1 MRKELLLT
9 RFTTLVL
16 PVILFWPLTVS
27 GWEVAKTPHFTCFY
41 PEGYRWEA
49 EQALSNLEYYRRDVA
64 RLTGNREIG
73 NLPVV
78 IEDIGMTT
86 NGFADPIFKNI
97 HLFTHPPHS
106 GMSLGITENWYR
118 EVGVH
123 EYTHIAHLTETSDF
137 PGALTRFFGSTFQ
150 PNLYSPG
157 WITEGITVFSESQ
170 ASSYEGR
177 LNDGFFDA
185 VIKAKAKEAGLPSI
199 SQATYS
205 PLEFPYGGIYLYGG
219 EFFKYL
225 DREYGQAKFSEF
237 FRAMGASTLAL
248 PPLGPL
254 FPGIGLDRAA
264 KKTFGKSFPQLWA
277 QWQDSIDASLWKI
290 DGEQLT
296 KNGWRVGS
304 PILSGQKIYYIRS
317 YPKKTGAFERFYFE
331 EIVERDMDTGQERVV
346 VSSTSEII
354 GGLDQAGDKLYYAL
368 MEAKKGYA
376 NSAQLGFG
384 TYAILHERD
393 LVEGKDRIVF
403 GDEMRDFALLK
414 EGRIV
419 YAKDKAH
426 SFGSELWIRQNGKKE
441 LLASLDYLVSEI
453 ISLREGRVA
462 LVARPDW
469 QNWNIYLL
477 DLSTKE
483 LRPIAETPFGEL
495 AISNTGGRLFFSAN
509 YEGEYAIYAYDLEGE
524 NFSKLTRTGFAT
536 SPLFDRENNDLYF
549 VGLTSAGF
557 DLYRK
562 RVEEFDEFLVMDYPK
577 SQAPLFPELKAE
589 KGGRLDH
596 LKTLLP
602 KVHLV
607 YPTKGAAGVL
617 LAGQDATGENS
628 YWVDFCQ
635 EEGDQEGSFSW
646 TSTHFAPSILSFD
659 YKLEEEMGLSWMY
672 PLRIRLSSPL
682 SVLAG
687 LGAREFDEFERK
699 EVTPSLSFFLNFP
712 KTEIAVRAE
721 YLLERKSLGSIMDR
735 EGVKAEAY
743 LSRYLKDSQIGL
755 RLSGINDPRESGE
768 RETNIRG
775 YDESIKGD
783 RLAVVSLE
791 YSRPLLKIRKGLW
804 NPNLFFEDLC
814 LTLFTEAAF
823 SEGETQ
829 FSGGVELKQEAGAFF
844 SFFHFVPTMG
854 ISFNKEEEV
863 MVYLYF

>member
-1 MRKELLLT
+1 M
-9 RFTTLVL
+9 
-16 PVILFWPLTVS
+16 
-27 GWEVAKTPHFTCFY
+27 AKTPDFTCFY
-41 PEGYRWEA
+41 PKGYRWEA

-73 NLPVV
+73 NLPLV
-78 IEDIGMTT
+78 IEDVGMMI

-123 EYTHIAHLTETSDF
+123 EYTHIAHLTETSGF

-157 WITEGITVFSESQ
+157 WIMEGITVFSESQ
-170 ASSYEGR
+170 ASPYEGR

-185 VIKAKAKEAGLPSI
+185 VVRAKVSEGEFPSI
-199 SQATYS
+199 HKATYS
-205 PLEFPYGGIYLYGG
+205 PLEFPYSGIYLYGG

-225 DREYGQAKFSEF
+225 AKEYGQAKFSKF

-264 KKTFGKSFPQLWA
+264 KKTFGKSFPLLWRE
-277 QWQDSIDASLWKI
+277 WQNSLDASWWKI

-296 KNGWRVGS
+296 KNGWWVSS
-304 PILSGQKIYYIRS
+304 PILSGQKIYYIRF
-317 YPKKTGAFERFYFE
+317 YPRKTGAFERFYFE
-331 EIVERDMDTGQERVV
+331 EIVERDLNTGEEKVV

-354 GGLDQAGDKLYYAL
+354 GGLDKAGDKLYYAV

-376 NSAQLGFG
+376 NSALLGFG
-384 TYAILHERD
+384 AYAILHERD
-393 LVEGKDRIVF
+393 LVRGKDRIVF
-403 GDEMRDFALLK
+403 EDEMRDFALVE

-419 YAKDKAH
+419 YARDKAH
-426 SFGSELWIRQNGKKE
+426 SFGSELWLWQDGKKE
-441 LLASLDYLVSEI
+441 LLASLDYLISEI

-483 LRPIAETPFGEL
+483 LRPIVETPFGEL
-495 AISNTGGRLFFSAN
+495 AISNSGEKLFFSAN
-509 YEGEYAIYAYDLEGE
+509 YEGEYAVYAYDLEGE

-549 VGLTSAGF
+549 VGLTSLGF

-562 RVEEFDEFLVMDYPK
+562 KLEGFDEFRIMDYPK
-577 SQAPLFPELKAE
+577 SRSPLFPELRVE

-607 YPTKGAAGVL
+607 YPTKGAAGIL
-617 LAGQDATGENS
+617 LVGQDAVGENI
-628 YWVDFCQ
+628 YWLDFYQ

-646 TSTHFAPSILSFD
+646 TSTHFAPSIFSFD
-659 YKLEEEMGLSWMY
+659 YKLEEEMGISWMY

-687 LGAREFDEFERK
+687 LGLREFDGFERK
-699 EVTPSLSFFLNFP
+699 EVNPSLRLALNFP
-712 KTEIAVRAE
+712 KTRLGMSCD
-721 YLLERKSLGSIMDR
+721 YFLEREGLGSTIDR
-735 EGVKAEAY
+735 EAVEAEIF
-743 LSRYLKDSQIGL
+743 LERYIKDSQIGL
-755 RLSGINDPRESGE
+755 ELSGIYDPDEIE
-768 RETNIRG
+768 EQETSIRG
-775 YDESIKGD
+775 YDRSIKGD
-783 RLAVVSLE
+783 KLAAVSLE

-823 SEGETQ
+823 SEEETQ
-829 FSGGVELKQEAGAFF
+829 LSGGVELRQEAGAFF
-844 SFFHFVPTMG
+844 SFFRFVPTLG
-854 ISFNKEEEV
+854 ISFNKEEEW
-863 MVYLYF
+863 MV